1 MKISDLSFVADEP
14 TTKTLTIGDAEYQ
27 VGIREISF
35 ADMEESRGSSVA
47 LISRAVVFEG
57 GQTLSVEQAGKL
69 DAAVA
74 VKLSGL
80 INEVNSPK
88 P

>member
-1 MKISDLSFVADEP
+1 MRIDQLNFVSDEP
-14 TTKTLTIGDAEYQ
+14 ITKTLKIGETEYT
-27 VGIREISF
+27 VGIKQISF

-57 GQTLSVEQAGKL
+57 GQTLSIEQAGKL

-74 VKLSGL
+74 VKLIAL
-80 INEVNSPK
+80 INEVNAPK